1 MKDNNN
7 EVTTLLNNLI
17 SNPLA
22 FMACI
27 ILGVGILFTFASRQ
41 FILVRVLL
49 GDVSFIKQRIT
60 GIVFVI
66 VGAVLLLFATG
77 NLNF

>member
-60 GIVFVI
+60 GIVFGI